1 MSNAGFYTTQ
11 LAAGLGLFIETR
23 TLFQIY
29 QPGMTSTDLYAAALS
44 SGLFP
49 LITARRLRNIVA
61 ECFSPRYLRDVKVAE
76 RLKFLADRLTPAE
89 FHQICLIYTAR
100 ANPILADFI
109 RQVYWA
115 NYAASHN
122 HLSLQEAQLFVT
134 NSVREGKTQ
143 KPWSDT
149 TIKRVSSYLVG
160 CCVDYGLL
168 KSIGRGRDQRLI
180 VSYRILPKV
189 AAYLA
194 YDLKCKGL
202 GDNQIISNPDW
213 EIFGLERSDVREQLK
228 SLSLQGLLI
237 FQAAVDVVHIGW
249 TYKSMEELIDVVAQS

>member
-1 MSNAGFYTTQ
+1 MVDHVYTTQ
-11 LAAGLGLFIETR
+11 LSAGLGLLTETR
-23 TLFQIY
+23 ALFEVY
-29 QPGMTSTDLYAAALS
+29 QPGMSTKELYEAALS

-49 LITARRLRNIVA
+49 LITARRLRNIVV
-61 ECFSPRYLRDVKVAE
+61 ECFAPRYLRDKKVAA
-76 RLKFLADRLTPAE
+76 RLKFLADRLTPEE
-89 FHQICLIYTAR
+89 FNQICLIYTTR
-100 ANPILADFI
+100 ANPILSDFI

-149 TIKRVSSYLVG
+149 TIKRISSYLVG

-180 VSYRILPKV
+180 VSYRLLPKV

-202 GDNQIISNPDW
+202 GDNQIISSSDW
-213 EIFGLERSDVREQLK
+213 EVFGLERSDVREQFK
-228 SLSLQGLLI
+228 ILSLQGFII

-249 TYKSMEELIDVVAQS
+249 TYKSMEELVDVIAQS